1 MANNNKIQLTEITFK
16 KLYNQITYKLKRL
29 YNRANSS
36 FTLASPFGQILTTLT
51 DLFGLNML
59 YVNHVRR
66 QFDLNDTLNQDVTTI
81 RSLAKIGQYNPNRG
95 TCASGVLKMKLKAG
109 IDVNTDI
116 PGGKIVLQNKS
127 KLKNDRNNLDYML
140 DLNQDELVFSLSN
153 QVPVLFN
160 IIQGSWSE
168 KTFTGTGEANQ
179 SFTINTEDGREVD
192 NFRYKIFV
200 NDELMQIKKH
210 KFDMLNDEKA
220 CVCLTS
226 FSGGLDILFGNGSEG
241 FIPQLNSIIRV
252 EYLLTDGK
260 EGNIID
266 PLLNEFKFID
276 MPKDFYGDDID
287 VSSSFDIDVETN
299 ITFGTDGD
307 SADFLKKILP
317 YASSN
322 FVLSGTEQYKFFL
335 KRIGL
340 FSIIDVYSTRRNDT
354 QLINDIYEL
363 AKKNTDI
370 LNKIVNEDNSSSLN
384 QLVVDNLKQIRDIKK
399 ILLSEGGD
407 NVINLFLI
415 PDIRIFYGSEKNT
428 NYFNIDSD
436 AFTLDS
442 DEKDRILSYLSR
454 EGIQTILNEVKI
466 QDPVIKKYALNVT
479 VRLYDDAIDDNV
491 NNQIINQI
499 SNYFIETERR
509 DRIPA
514 SDLVRILDG
523 NINDI
528 DSVTVD
534 FVSELNEKYHRE
546 YIIKADEF
554 KKTNGRAPLDN
565 EIMMSD
571 GTKYNSIN
579 FVGIDP
585 ILGDIII
592 DKNDLVLIRG
602 GFYDRYNNYY
612 NSQPG
617 SGQYSSVN
625 ILILPERTKRKKL
638 IL

>member
-1 MANNNKIQLTEITFK
+1 MANNKIQLTEITFK
-16 KLYNQITYKLKRL
+16 KLYNQITYKLKKL
-29 YNRANSS
+29 YNRSNSS

-59 YVNHVRR
+59 YVNHTRR

-95 TCASGVLKMKLKAG
+95 TCASGVLKMSLKAG
-109 IDVNTDI
+109 IDINSDI
-116 PGGKIVLQNKS
+116 PGGKIILTNKA
-127 KLKNDRNNLDYML
+127 KLKNDKNNLNYIL

-153 QVPVLFN
+153 QIPVLFN
-160 IIQGSWSE
+160 IIQGNWSE
-168 KTFTGTGEANQ
+168 KIFTGTGELNQ
-179 SFTINTEDGREVD
+179 SYTINTDDGRDID
-192 NFRYKIFV
+192 NFRFKIYV

-210 KFDMLNDEKA
+210 KFDMLNEEKA

-266 PLLNEFKFID
+266 PVLNEFKFID
-276 MPKDFYGDDID
+276 MPTDFYGEDID
-287 VSSSFDIDVETN
+287 VTDSFDIDVETN

-354 QLINDIYEL
+354 QLIKDIYDL
-363 AKKNTDI
+363 AQKNTNL
-370 LNKIVNEDNSSSLN
+370 LNKIINEDNNSSLR
-384 QLVVDNLKQIRDIKK
+384 QLVSDNLKQIHDIKK

-428 NYFNIDSD
+428 NYFNIDIN
-436 AFTLDS
+436 AFTLDK
-442 DEKDRILSYLSR
+442 DEKDRILSYLSK
-454 EGIQTILNEVKI
+454 EGIQTIMNEVKV
-466 QDPVIKKYALNVT
+466 QDPVIKRHAVNVT

-499 SNYFIETERR
+499 STYFIENERR
-509 DRIPA
+509 DRIPS

-523 NINDI
+523 NIIDI

-554 KKTNGRAPLDN
+554 KKQNGRTPLDN

-579 FVGIDP
+579 YIGLDP
-585 ILGDIII
+585 ILGDILIN
-592 DKNDLVLIRG
+592 KNDLVLVRG

-612 NSQPG
+612 NMQPG
-617 SGQYSSVN
+617 NSEYSSVN